1 MVRTYSRRP
10 GSRNYKNYTEEAL
23 NRALSSVADDGLSL
37 RRASEEH
44 GIPFGTYYITNIT
57 PGAQTVFS
65 EKEEECILKSVA
77 KCAEWGFALTIMD
90 LRMFAKALLDKQ
102 GRRCQKFKNN
112 LPGID
117 WAYSLLKRHKHKYS
131 KRIETNIKRARPVL
145 SPCVVDDYFNNLEV
159 ILKDIPPSNIFNYDE
174 SNISDDPGKKLAIYR
189 RGVKYPEKIMNFSKS
204 STTVMVCGSA
214 DDVLLPPYIIYKSLH
229 LYDTWKEKARCGPP
243 CCDRPCCSQ
252 GSRFNRTRL
261 SGRKVLIGDN
271 LSAHL
276 DDEVIKLCR
285 EHDIDFVCLIP
296 NSTHLCQPLDVRF
309 FCPMKSAWREI
320 LTSWKML
327 NQRLTT
333 LPKDTFPYLLSKAL
347 RKMDGVSPKP
357 CSQYKDVL
365 SGIKRNLMSG
375 FYATGI
381 YPVNKEKVLSR
392 LPSENK
398 NCNVEEIEST
408 LTAFLTEQRYGSNPT
423 EHTRRNNRLDVAP
436 GKSISTNAG
445 TSNERALDQDEN
457 SEPEDH
463 TQSVVDEANE
473 YIIGR
478 YILANFY
485 TARGKKA
492 YRYVCQIALTEP
504 LVVKGFKSFTDK
516 RNFQIVEKD
525 ISQIDRSDVV
535 AFLPNP
541 LERSDCVEF
550 PYDIDNQCTST
561 FEHHHIEMVRLFQIY
576 FHLPS

>member
-44 GIPFGTYYITNIT
+44 GIPFGTLYNKYNDRNIRK
-57 PGAQTVFS
+57 PGAKTVFS
-65 EKEEECILKSVA
+65 EKEEECILRSVA
-77 KCAEWGFALTIMD
+77 KCAEWGLPLTIMD

-102 GRRCQKFKNN
+102 GRLCQKFKNN
-112 LPGID
+112 LPGVD

-131 KRIETNIKRARPVL
+131 KRIATNIKRARAVL

-174 SNISDDPGKKLAIYR
+174 SNISDESWLYI
-189 RGVKYPEKIMNFSKS
+189 E
-204 STTVMVCGSA
+204 GS
-214 DDVLLPPYIIYKSLH
+214 
-229 LYDTWKEKARCGPP
+229 
-243 CCDRPCCSQ
+243 
-252 GSRFNRTRL
+252 
-261 SGRKVLIGDN
+261 RKVLIWDN

-296 NSTHLCQPLDVRF
+296 NSTHLCQPLDVAF
-309 FCPMKSAWREI
+309 FRPMKSAWREI
-320 LTSWKML
+320 LTSWKMQ

-333 LPKDTFPYLLSKAL
+333 LSKDTFPYLLSKAL

-375 FYATGI
+375 FYATGT

-408 LTAFLTEQRYGSNPT
+408 LTAFLKEQRYGSNPT
-423 EHTRRNNRLDVAP
+423 EHTRRKKRLDVAP

-463 TQSVVDEANE
+463 TQSVVDEAN
-473 YIIGR
+473 
-478 YILANFY
+478 FY

-492 YRYVCQIALTEP
+492 YRYVCQIAQTEL

-541 LERSDCVEF
+541 PERSDCVEF
-550 PYDIDNQCTST
+550 PYDIDVYK
-561 FEHHHIEMVRLFQIY
+561 M
-576 FHLPS
+576 

>member
-1 MVRTYSRRP
+1 
-10 GSRNYKNYTEEAL
+10 
-23 NRALSSVADDGLSL
+23 
-37 RRASEEH
+37 
-44 GIPFGTYYITNIT
+44 
-57 PGAQTVFS
+57 
-65 EKEEECILKSVA
+65 
-77 KCAEWGFALTIMD
+77 
-90 LRMFAKALLDKQ
+90 
-102 GRRCQKFKNN
+102 
-112 LPGID
+112 
-117 WAYSLLKRHKHKYS
+117 
-131 KRIETNIKRARPVL
+131 
-145 SPCVVDDYFNNLEV
+145 
-159 ILKDIPPSNIFNYDE
+159 
-174 SNISDDPGKKLAIYR
+174 
-189 RGVKYPEKIMNFSKS
+189 MNFSKS

-214 DDVLLPPYIIYKSLH
+214 DGVLLPPYIIYKSLH
-229 LYDTWKEKARCGPP
+229 LYDTWKEKAPCGPP

-252 GSRFNRTRL
+252 ESRFNRTVSGWIDLSTFRDWFISLFLPHAKRL

-271 LSAHL
+271 LSAHRN
-276 DDEVIKLCR
+276 DEIIKLCR

-296 NSTHLCQPLDVRF
+296 NSTHLCQPLDVAF
-309 FCPMKSAWREI
+309 FRQMKSAWREI
-320 LTSWKML
+320 LTSWKMQ
-327 NQRLTT
+327 NQILTT

-398 NCNVEEIEST
+398 NCNVEEIEIT
-408 LTAFLTEQRYGSNPT
+408 LTAFLKEQRYGSNPT
-423 EHTRRNNRLDVAP
+423 EHTRRKNHLDVAP
-436 GKSISTNAG
+436 AKSISTNAG

-463 TQSVVDEANE
+463 TQSVVGEANE

-485 TARGKKA
+485 TARGKKV
-492 YRYVCQIALTEP
+492 YRYVCQIAQTEP
-504 LVVKGFKSFTDK
+504 LVVKGFKSFTDQ

-550 PYDIDNQCTST
+550 PYDIDVY
-561 FEHHHIEMVRLFQIY
+561 EMLISVL
-576 FHLPS
+576 